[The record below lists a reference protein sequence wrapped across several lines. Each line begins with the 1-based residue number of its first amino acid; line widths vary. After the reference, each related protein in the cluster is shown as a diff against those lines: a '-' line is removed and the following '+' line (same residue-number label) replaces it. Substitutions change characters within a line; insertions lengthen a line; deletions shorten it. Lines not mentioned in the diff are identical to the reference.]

1 MQTLQTPA
9 HVRHS
14 RWAIFNAPKRP
25 QLRAWIAVGA
35 GLSAVAALG
44 VWGLSAD
51 RSNELAVTQF
61 QYDGGIVRAINAWT
75 VDDPMAA
82 MMGGTNDANQSG
94 FAQQGMSM
102 GAMSQMMSDAVPEGM
117 KRVAV
122 QIELLAGNDVMNFPA
137 DDVTLEIV
145 GGEVL
150 HYQALLGDEMLQPGE
165 LLSGV
170 VTFEVPMDTMEG
182 VFRLS
187 EDSPGMLVDVS
198 RGANGGEPA
207 THDHAGD

>member
-1 MQTLQTPA
+1 M
-9 HVRHS
+9 
-14 RWAIFNAPKRP
+14 FNTPKRP

-51 RSNELAVTQF
+51 RSSDLAVTQF
-61 QYDGGIVRAINAWT
+61 QHDGGTVRAVNAWT

-82 MMGGTNDANQSG
+82 MMGGTDDSNESG
-94 FAQQGMSM
+94 FAQQGMTM

-122 QIELLAGNDVMNFPA
+122 QIELLAGSDVMNFPA

-182 VFRLS
+182 VFRIS

-198 RGANGGEPA
+198 RGANGGVPA
-207 THDHAGD
+207 SHDHAGD

>member
-1 MQTLQTPA
+1 M
-9 HVRHS
+9 
-14 RWAIFNAPKRP
+14 
-25 QLRAWIAVGA
+25 
-35 GLSAVAALG
+35 AALG

>member
-1 MQTLQTPA
+1 MQTLQSPA
-9 HVRHS
+9 HVRQT
-14 RWAIFNAPKRP
+14 RWAIFNTPKRP
-25 QLRAWIAVGA
+25 QLRAWVAVGA

-44 VWGLSAD
+44 VWGLTAD
-51 RSNELAVTQF
+51 RTDDLMVTQF
-61 QYDGGIVRAINAWT
+61 EFDGGTVRAVNAWT
-75 VDDPMAA
+75 IDDPMAG
-82 MMGGTNDANQSG
+82 MMGGTDDSNSAS

-122 QIELLAGNDVMNFPA
+122 QIELIAGNEVMTFPA
-137 DDVTLEIV
+137 DDVTLEIE

-182 VFRLS
+182 VFRIS
-187 EDSPGMLVDVS
+187 EDAPGMMVDVS
-198 RGANGGEPA
+198 RGADGGEPA
-207 THDHAGD
+207 THDHQGD